1 MIRLSRIFAPAI
13 LALVSVAAFG
23 AEGEGYRSVGGSN
36 AAAESDTI
44 EVTEF
49 FWYGCP
55 HCDRFQPYIA
65 RWSEDTPEDVTFRHV
80 PTVFAPSWEIHGR
93 AFYAAKAMGV
103 LEEFHPAMFKAMHDE
118 GRELESEQAIGE
130 FVSSLGIDGEQF
142 VETMGSFGVDSRM
155 KQARE
160 LQQTYG
166 IEGTPSVVIDGR
178 FVTSGSMTG
187 GFERMIE
194 VIDER
199 VAAAR
204 GEAN

>member
-1 MIRLSRIFAPAI
+1 MIRLSRILVPAL
-13 LALVSVAAFG
+13 LALVSATAFG
-23 AEGEGYRSVGGSN
+23 AEGYRAVGGTN

-103 LEEFHPAMFKAMHDE
+103 LEQFHPAMFEAIHDD
-118 GRELESEQAIGE
+118 GRNLESEEAIGE
-130 FVSSLGIDGEQF
+130 FVSSLGIDGEKF

-155 KQARE
+155 RQARE

-166 IEGTPSVVIDGR
+166 IEATPSVVIDGQ

-187 GFERMIE
+187 GFEGMLR

>member
-1 MIRLSRIFAPAI
+1 MIRLSRILVPAI
-13 LALVSVAAFG
+13 LALVSATAFG
-23 AEGEGYRSVGGSN
+23 AEGYRTVGGTN

-103 LEEFHPAMFKAMHDE
+103 LEQFHPAMFEAIHDD
-118 GRELESEQAIGE
+118 GRNLESEQAIGE
-130 FVSSLGIDGEQF
+130 FVSSLGIDGEKF

-155 KQARE
+155 RQARE

-166 IEGTPSVVIDGR
+166 IEATPSVVIDGQ

-187 GFERMIE
+187 GFEGMLR